1 MDPPRMQA
9 VLLQVTLP
17 QSSARLRQAFHCF
30 SETNTSQE
38 VLRGAD
44 GIFWNI
50 FFSWPHHY
58 RGYLIKHR
66 ATLKSKDAGT
76 LSSLCCAGPRLNWF

>member
-1 MDPPRMQA
+1 MQA

-50 FFSWPHHY
+50 FFF
-58 RGYLIKHR
+58 L
-66 ATLKSKDAGT
+66 AA
-76 LSSLCCAGPRLNWF
+76 SLQGIPDQTQSHS